1 MMVRKQITNI
11 CLALAVAI
19 IFISFAIIEGV
30 PVIAL
35 AGIAMA
41 GYIALGSVKTLL
53 TLKTGDYIAINAI
66 CTGNTSA
73 GYRRQNLI
81 TSFETDEL
89 SFDLKFV
96 KSPQFKFKQG
106 RLYTLYFHSK
116 LEDVEELSMS
126 TLTAHYFG
134 HDELVMK
141 NISDEEETSASEP
154 RCEEEETE
162 NEGGEKYNGK

>member
-1 MMVRKQITNI
+1 MIRKQIINI

-19 IFISFAIIEGV
+19 IFTSIAIIEGV

-41 GYIALGSVKTLL
+41 GYIALGSIKILL
-53 TLKTGDYIAINAI
+53 ILRSGDYITINAI
-66 CTGNTSA
+66 CTENTSA
-73 GYRRQNLI
+73 GYRKQSVV

-96 KSPQFKFKQG
+96 KSPQYKFKQG

-116 LEDVEELSMS
+116 LKDVEELSMS
-126 TLTAHYFG
+126 TLTANYFG
-134 HDELVMK
+134 HDELVIK
-141 NISDEEETSASEP
+141 AVEQEKKK
-154 RCEEEETE
+154 
-162 NEGGEKYNGK
+162 GE